1 MMMKIKIVLIIT
13 LFFTLQLRAQEKN
26 ANKLLKKVVDK
37 TASYKNF
44 KAQLS
49 YTMVNTEMN
58 INEKK
63 TGLLFV
69 EGNRYRIEMEGQI
82 IISDGKTIWTII
94 NDSQEVMVSAA
105 DDSDESLSPTKILST
120 YSDYKAKFDKSQS
133 FRKSSLKTID
143 LKPKKGEKF
152 QKLTMVVND
161 KNYRLESFSIYDK
174 DGNIFTYH
182 IINMQTDLNLPSNT
196 FVFSSKD
203 YPDYEVEDMR

>member
-1 MMMKIKIVLIIT
+1 MKIKIVLIIA
-13 LFFTLQLRAQEKN
+13 LFFTVQLRAQEKN
-26 ANKLLKKVVDK
+26 AGKLLKKVVDK

-58 INEKK
+58 IDEKK
-63 TGLLFV
+63 TGVLYV
-69 EGNRYRIEMEGQI
+69 EGDHYRIEMEGQI

-94 NDSQEVMVSAA
+94 NDSQEVMVSSA
-105 DDSDESLSPTKILST
+105 DDGDESISPTKILST

-152 QKLTMVVND
+152 EKLSVVVNT
-161 KNYRLESFSIYDK
+161 KNDGLERFSIYDK

-182 IINMQTDLNLPSNT
+182 IINMQTNLNLPPNT
-196 FVFSSKD
+196 FVFSAKD
-203 YPDYEVEDMR
+203 YPGYEVEDMR